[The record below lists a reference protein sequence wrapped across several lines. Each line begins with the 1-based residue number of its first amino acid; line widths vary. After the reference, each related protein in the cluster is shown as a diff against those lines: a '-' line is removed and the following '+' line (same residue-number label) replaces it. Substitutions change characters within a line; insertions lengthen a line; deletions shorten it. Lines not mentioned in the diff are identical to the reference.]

1 MTIHYNEIFQ
11 YVKKNVFDKQTAQD
25 ITQETF
31 TRAIK
36 SADRNVIENERALL
50 YRIAKNVMFDLYKE
64 KYKIDKISFE
74 EDYHI
79 NESDSIETILIED
92 EQTILL
98 LQEVEK
104 LPTKRRQAFTLHIID
119 GYSRDE
125 VASMMNITIN
135 AVEKHISRASN
146 QIKENLS
153 KKENNNDK

>member
-79 NESDSIETILIED
+79 NESNSIETILIED

>member
-104 LPTKRRQAFTLHIID
+104 LPIKRRQAFTLHIID

>member
-1 MTIHYNEIFQ
+1 MTIYYNEILQF
-11 YVKKNVFDKQTAQD
+11 VKKNVLDREVAQD

-64 KYKIDKISFE
+64 KYKVDKISFE

-79 NESDSIETILIED
+79 DESDNIEVTMIED
-92 EQTILL
+92 EQTAFLL
-98 LQEVEK
+98 KEVEN

-119 GYSRDE
+119 GYSREE
-125 VASMMNITIN
+125 VAKMMNITIN

-146 QIKENLS
+146 QIKENLC
-153 KKENNNDK
+153 KKESDNDK

>member
-31 TRAIK
+31 TRAYK
-36 SADRNVIENERALL
+36 SAENNAIENERALL

-64 KYKIDKISFE
+64 KYKIEKISFE

-104 LPTKRRQAFTLHIID
+104 LPIKRRQAFTLHIID

-135 AVEKHISRASN
+135 AVEQHISRASN